1 MPQNDPAIVDLL
13 ISTLGWS
20 PETQVLINED
30 GDTLNLEEALTSHF
44 EITKLT
50 KPLIENA
57 AIFFDNEELSEKIQD
72 KEWIQNYVEGRD
84 LIDLLN
90 DFATTE
96 LQPENLHQ
104 LLRKL
109 PPREY
114 SISSSYKATPDEVHI
129 TVGAVRYQA
138 HGRERSGICR
148 ENTRGRYN
156 SYLFKTKS
164 EF

>member
-1 MPQNDPAIVDLL
+1 M
-13 ISTLGWS
+13 
-20 PETQVLINED
+20 
-30 GDTLNLEEALTSHF
+30 
-44 EITKLT
+44 
-50 KPLIENA
+50 
-57 AIFFDNEELSEKIQD
+57 
-72 KEWIQNYVEGRD
+72 
-84 LIDLLN
+84 IDLLN

-138 HGRERSGICR
+138 RSGTFGVCSVQFAERIQ
-148 ENTRGRYN
+148 EGDTIPI
-156 SYLFKTKS
+156 YLNEIRILSFRKMNQHL
-164 EF
+164 

>member
-1 MPQNDPAIVDLL
+1 
-13 ISTLGWS
+13 
-20 PETQVLINED
+20 
-30 GDTLNLEEALTSHF
+30 
-44 EITKLT
+44 
-50 KPLIENA
+50 
-57 AIFFDNEELSEKIQD
+57 
-72 KEWIQNYVEGRD
+72 
-84 LIDLLN
+84 LLN

-138 HGRERSGICR
+138 HGRERSGVCSVQFAERIQEGDTIPIYLKRNPNFKFPQDESTPVIMIGPGTGVAPFRSYMQER
-148 ENTRGRYN
+148 EELGFEGNTW
-156 SYLFKTKS
+156 LFFGDQHFTTDFLYQTEWQEWLEDGTLSKLD
-164 EF
+164 